1 MLRNNMLL
9 EKLKIFKI
17 WFLFLILSCKNV
29 KECFIGKMKDF
40 NNCFLMFDFKFY
52 FLYILYMYRKE
63 NFFYELVEMGS
74 FC

>member
-52 FLYILYMYRKE
+52 FL
-63 NFFYELVEMGS
+63 
-74 FC
+74 